1 MTGLPIVFALVANA
15 QSPVLERISPF
26 TSQRLQAVSVAG
38 RSAVWVSGTGGTW
51 GLTVD
56 GGATWLHGVV
66 PGADSLE
73 FRDVQG
79 FDARRALLLAAGPGD
94 RSRIYQTED
103 GGATWVQRFVNTEPD
118 GFYDC
123 FAFWDERSGFAISD
137 VVSGVLPVQRTADGG
152 RQWRKLESSPAAVT
166 GEGAFAASGTCV
178 ATWGDSL
185 AWIATGA
192 GPQARVLRSTNRGAT
207 WSAVV
212 TPIVQGRPSSGHA
225 TIAFRSPR
233 DGLAAGGDIADTVSA
248 GHRVVLTAD
257 GGTTWQPGG
266 EPTFRGAVYGAA
278 FAPGTS
284 KVVAVGPLGASW
296 SRDGGKTWLRL
307 DALSHWSVAMATAT
321 TGWMVGP
328 AGRITR
334 VTLP

>member
-1 MTGLPIVFALVANA
+1 MPASLVILASLAAA
-15 QSPVLERISPF
+15 QAPTLERIPPF
-26 TSQRLQAVSVAG
+26 ATNRLQAVSLVG
-38 RSAVWVSGTGGTW
+38 SSIVWVSGTGGTW
-51 GLTVD
+51 GLTTD
-56 GGATWLHGVV
+56 GGKTWRHGIV

-94 RSRIYQTED
+94 KSRIYQTSD
-103 GGATWVQRFVNTEPD
+103 GGATWAQRFVNTEPD

-137 VVSGVLPVQRTADGG
+137 VVRGALPVLRTADGG
-152 RQWRKLESSPAAVT
+152 LRWQVAESSPPALA

-178 ATWGDSL
+178 VTRGDSL

-192 GPQARVLRSTNRGAT
+192 GPEARVLHTANRGAT
-207 WSAVV
+207 WTAVV
-212 TPIVQGRPSSGHA
+212 TPILQGKPTRGHA
-225 TIAFRSPR
+225 TITFRSAR
-233 DGLAAGGDIADTVSA
+233 DGLAAGGDIADTMAA
-248 GHRVVLTAD
+248 GHRVILTSD
-257 GGTTWQPGG
+257 GGITWQPGG

-296 SRDGGKTWLRL
+296 SSDGGKTWQRL

-334 VTLP
+334 ITLP